1 MNAPIDDDKAF
12 EEYLQRGSA
21 VSQRYRA
28 LDADDVPSELDR
40 QILQRAAEAV
50 RPAGNR
56 ARTWRR
62 WSVPVALA
70 ASTVLAVSIVLE
82 SGVMESEAP
91 TAQMTRE
98 LPAVPSGPAS
108 AAQEPVQEL
117 AQEQA
122 PAPQGPADVST
133 SSEQVREVAPAAPR
147 EPAVVTGAR
156 VRVPEVQSPRA
167 SKKAEEREQVAATRT
182 EQSAERADAPA
193 AFAPAPPPPAA
204 VPYEPDRSRAQ
215 AASRSEPRSAMPMS
229 PMPVAQRQV
238 APLPDLTS
246 MEKAASAPAGL
257 ATSSAPLG
265 ASELERR
272 EFSEPEPWLEYIR
285 ALRDEGKIEQ
295 ADAEWQRFRDE
306 YPDYSVADDDH
317 ARPRE

>member
-28 LDADDVPSELDR
+28 LDADEVPSELDR

-50 RPAGNR
+50 RPAGDR
-56 ARTWRR
+56 ARMWRR

-91 TAQMTRE
+91 TVQMTRE
-98 LPAVPSGPAS
+98 LPAAPSGPAS
-108 AAQEPVQEL
+108 AAQEPGQEL

-122 PAPQGPADVST
+122 PAPQGPTDVST
-133 SSEQVREVAPAAPR
+133 SNERGREV
-147 EPAVVTGAR
+147 VVSGAR
-156 VRVPEVQSPRA
+156 VQVPEVQSPRA

-182 EQSAERADAPA
+182 EQSAERADVPA

-204 VPYEPDRSRAQ
+204 APYEPDRSEARVER
-215 AASRSEPRSAMPMS
+215 RSMPRSAIS
-229 PMPVAQRQV
+229 ASHVPVAQRQV

-257 ATSSAPLG
+257 ATSSAPLD
-265 ASELERR
+265 ASELERLD
-272 EFSEPEPWLEYIR
+272 FAEPEPWLEYIR
-285 ALRDEGKIEQ
+285 RLRDEGKIEQ
-295 ADAEWQRFRDE
+295 ADAEWHRFRDA
-306 YPDYSVADDDH
+306 YPDYSVANDDR
-317 ARPRE
+317 ARPQQ